1 MITDKLKTAGYY
13 VLLKTTTPFPFPSP
27 VAQQTLLRGHSYE
40 HKNHWL
46 LLCQFKY
53 QSFIK
58 WHNLAFI
65 KKIIVHKQHFSIFN

>member
-1 MITDKLKTAGYY
+1 MITDKHKTAGYY

-46 LLCQFKY
+46 ITY
-53 QSFIK
+53 
-58 WHNLAFI
+58 
-65 KKIIVHKQHFSIFN
+65 VVMSILVF